1 MSLVAWFD
9 IPLALLAALCFVLA
23 WQDARR
29 SKRAHERWMNRRVAQ
44 AQRAEE
50 DLGYLLKEPYDEA
63 EGAYKAAVS
72 ELTEAETAT
81 GVEIKGGGVIAKRA
95 EIAPRELFSVVTTA
109 QVERTYKVQAKD
121 EEQARARLRTHLS
134 DPDMLRDGVVVEQR
148 EKQADATPQRIK
160 AAVKAT
166 VKP

>member
-1 MSLVAWFD
+1 MSDQLSAKQ
-9 IPLALLAALCFVLA
+9 P
-23 WQDARR
+23 DAMKMQPPA
-29 SKRAHERWMNRRVAQ
+29 SK
-44 AQRAEE
+44 
-50 DLGYLLKEPYDEA
+50 
-63 EGAYKAAVS
+63 
-72 ELTEAETAT
+72 TF
-81 GVEIKGGGVIAKRA
+81 EI
-95 EIAPRELFSVVTTA
+95 VTTA

-134 DPDMLRDGVVVEQR
+134 DPYMLRDGVVVEQR